1 MIVSHRHR
9 YVFVELPLTGSTA
22 IAKELVECYG
32 GEPFLK
38 KHSTYQ
44 DFLRAAEPL
53 CHGYFVFSGIRHPL
67 DQVVSRYSKLRSDHK
82 GKYSGLSSANA
93 PRARGL
99 HFVMLRWL
107 QSRRF
112 EFVNAG
118 DASFEAFLFKYYR
131 VPYSDWS
138 VLSHK
143 QFDAVTRFETLAE
156 DFDRTLRAIGIEP
169 LRPLPLR
176 NKTQNKA
183 EWVAYYADDRVRN
196 HAARVFGP
204 FMKYWGYDFPAGWS
218 QRGPSAG
225 DESMYKVL
233 TTLRSLY
240 WRYLRYRF

>member
-22 IAKELVECYG
+22 IAKELVELYD

-44 DFLRAAEPL
+44 DFLRAADPSW
-53 CHGYFVFSGIRHPL
+53 HDYFVFSGIRHPL

-82 GKYSGLSSANA
+82 GKYSKLSNDAA
-93 PRARGL
+93 PRAKGL
-99 HFVMLRWL
+99 HFLALQWV

-112 EFVNAG
+112 AFVKAG
-118 DASFEAFLFKYYR
+118 GASFESFLFKFYR
-131 VPYSDWS
+131 TPYSDWS

-143 QFDAVTRFETLAE
+143 DFNAVTRFESLAE

-169 LRPLPLR
+169 VRPLPQR
-176 NKTQNKA
+176 NKTQDKT
-183 EWVAYYADDRVRN
+183 EWQSHYTDDRARKRAV
-196 HAARVFGP
+196 RVFGP
-204 FMKYWGYDFPAGWS
+204 FMKYWGYEFPRDWGQCS
-218 QRGPSAG
+218 PSAF
-225 DESMYKVL
+225 DESMYRLL
-233 TTLRSLY
+233 TGLRSVY